1 MSNSINEINNNSF
14 FSDSGAQRDESIPLD
29 SLIKAKKEN
38 TPQQTEKKKEL
49 SPLEQMKVS
58 KEKNSSGMEIS
69 NDALKEKEL
78 RNPIMDDQRL
88 SEFEERE
95 LELDES
101 INKRKA
107 IVVIKEPTN
116 SFEYMNLMME
126 LDSVVL
132 HDDGTATIEYID
144 KHGKPMT
151 PQYIRL
157 REDGDEAF
165 DLGKDK
171 KAMAERAKMK
181 DVSAPPENNDSGA
194 IAGAAPDDELNKT
207 VQVLIDKTGLGTD
220 FIFNDEE
227 KKKLSEAPEIQIREI
242 EFVDIESIISKKS
255 ERSFQES
262 ISAYQLSNSK
272 TTICFPASGFRAQMK
287 GLTYGE
293 MGDISLSMDS
303 VTFDQYRKRLSIIYN
318 KMVNSN
324 IGPFKSFEDFL
335 KGFAYVDIPM
345 ALYGLYISTQ
355 SEIQTIQLRCGNE
368 ECGKSF
374 NWEFSTRSVIRLEKC
389 SKQFLEKMKEIAT
402 SPASEYDKIREKSAV
417 MNSKYVKLP
426 YSGFIVEMG
435 IISAYEFLYNFI
447 PVLDEKTFK
456 DAFGEDLNEIYM
468 NNVLLLTTV
477 KSVRVPNEDGTYSVA
492 EGYKDILD
500 AIYRINPEEIKL
512 LAAITNKL
520 TTEYQSYFSF
530 GDVTCPHCGNVTHDL
545 DLTMDDLV
553 FQTYQRLLST
563 EINVQNMQSF
573 SM

>member
-49 SPLEQMKVS
+49 SPLEQMKAS
-58 KEKNSSGMEIS
+58 KENNNSGMEIS
-69 NDALKEKEL
+69 NEALKEKEL

-132 HDDGTATIEYID
+132 HDDGTATIEYKD
-144 KHGKPMT
+144 KHGNPMT

-194 IAGAAPDDELNKT
+194 IAGDAPDDELNKT

-227 KKKLSEAPEIQIREI
+227 KKKLTEAPEIQIREI

-255 ERSFQES
+255 EKSFQES

-477 KSVRVPNEDGTYSVA
+477 KSVRVPNDDGTYSVA